1 MKQQSGF
8 TLIELIMVIVI
19 LGILA
24 ATAMPK
30 FTNMRDEA
38 TVAALTGVGAAMT
51 SGSAINF
58 ALQSMHYGS
67 GVRVMD
73 CEQASKVLE
82 GGLPDA
88 TYSITQSALAASTV
102 SVGGCSLLKGG
113 KTVTFLVTGS
123 S

>member
-1 MKQQSGF
+1 MKMKQQSGF

-51 SGSAINF
+51 SGSAINL

-73 CEQASKVLE
+73 CSHASYVLE
-82 GGLPDA
+82 GGLPDT
-88 TYSITQSALAASTV
+88 TYSITGSTLAASTV
-102 SVGGCSLLKGG
+102 SVGGCTLTKGA
-113 KTVTFLVTGS
+113 KSVTFMV
-123 S
+123 